1 MELTIEKNTKDMVII
16 NVEFDDDMD
25 SISHPGFSPKT
36 KHITVTKGKS
46 NVFITY
52 DESFKS
58 IVNFSFGEGGSTL
71 ISSDL
76 KQMKTKIIYFLL
88 SQGVNIHKKTE
99 EVFADLKLMYWPNDN
114 RKVSSPKHSR
124 EEPYCVHLGGKFA
137 SHMTKDQC
145 NEVFR
150 DYIITKKEVAKTG
163 CIVEHA
169 VFYIKGAS

>member
-46 NVFITY
+46 NVLITY

-58 IVNFSFGEGGSTL
+58 IAKFSFGEGGYTL

-76 KQMKTKIIYFLL
+76 KEMKMKVIYFLL
-88 SQGVNIHKKTE
+88 SKGVNIHKKTE
-99 EVFADLKLMYWPNDN
+99 EVFTDLKLMYWPNDN

-124 EEPYCVHLGGKFA
+124 DETFCIHLGGEFA
-137 SHMTKDQC
+137 CHMTEDQC
-145 NEVFR
+145 KEVFR
-150 DYIITKKEVAKTG
+150 DYIITKKEIAKTG

-169 VFYIKGAS
+169 AFNVKEVR